1 MLFRSGYRIGIDTLS
16 KYASYFGLGK
26 KTGIELPGEV
36 SGDLA
41 TRQKAESNK
50 QEWYIGDTLSA
61 AIGQSY
67 NNFTPIQMAKYISM
81 LVNGGNPVDVS
92 IVKSIINSDGT
103 EVSKQEIQEAANKK
117 LNISSEKTE
126 NLNMKKENINA
137 VLEGMKGVTSESG
150 GTAYSTFRNFNIE
163 VGGKTG

>member
-1 MLFRSGYRIGIDTLS
+1 
-16 KYASYFGLGK
+16 
-26 KTGIELPGEV
+26 
-36 SGDLA
+36 
-41 TRQKAESNK
+41 
-50 QEWYIGDTLSA
+50 
-61 AIGQSY
+61 
-67 NNFTPIQMAKYISM
+67 MAKYISM

-163 VGGKTG
+163 VGGKPVLHKQEIKQMHGL

>member
-1 MLFRSGYRIGIDTLS
+1 
-16 KYASYFGLGK
+16 
-26 KTGIELPGEV
+26 
-36 SGDLA
+36 
-41 TRQKAESNK
+41 
-50 QEWYIGDTLSA
+50 
-61 AIGQSY
+61 
-67 NNFTPIQMAKYISM
+67 MAKYISM

-137 VLEGMKGVTSESG
+137 VLEGKRIYKKC
-150 GTAYSTFRNFNIE
+150 A
-163 VGGKTG
+163 